1 MTQFPL
7 VLAAIGAAL
16 PTLALPS
23 AASAQDPV
31 KTELQALRQRI
42 DELEDQQATLSE
54 KVGSR
59 AIATSYSA
67 QSFDFGGHVTS
78 LFTHIEGESDDET
91 GHMVSLIELFVR
103 ATIDDEWS
111 LFASPGF
118 YTFNGA
124 LLDNPA
130 TPAVAGDPLFTPD
143 NATTE
148 NLFLSRAYAQWKHSD
163 HLVVQGGVVGS
174 PHGPTNREYFIP
186 ARTIAQANLH
196 TRIFLTNQLYPQYLN
211 GVKASGSFPADGGD
225 MVTYDAYF
233 GSQPNS
239 PADGLGG
246 ARLAYTVSQLGLT
259 LAANY
264 GRGTRQGTTSPTTNF
279 GILQSPF
286 APSPNQTRDYEF
298 VGVDVDWRSGAWIAK
313 TEAYYSAEQ
322 NVADK
327 RAFSTEWTYFVTPMW
342 GLSYR
347 FDYFDGG
354 GDDINPGVPVVI
366 ASLGHSTE
374 HVVGVCYNPNASV
387 RLRLDFHHNNL
398 PNTSDTVDY
407 VNVSWSVSF

>member
-1 MTQFPL
+1 MTRIPL
-7 VLAAIGAAL
+7 VLAAIGGAL

-23 AASAQDPV
+23 VASAQDPV

-59 AIATSYSA
+59 ALATSYSA

-78 LFTHIEGESDDET
+78 LFTYIDGPGGNNET
-91 GHMVSLIELFVR
+91 GHMVSLIEMFVR
-103 ATIDDEWS
+103 AKIDDEWS

-130 TPAVAGDPLFTPD
+130 TPTVAGDPLFTPD

-163 HLVVQGGVVGS
+163 QLVVQGGVVGS

-196 TRIFLTNQLYPQYLN
+196 TRIFLANQLYPQYLN
-211 GVKASGSFPADGGD
+211 GAKASGTFLLDGGD
-225 MVTYDAYF
+225 TVTYDAYF

-239 PADGLGG
+239 ASDGLGG
-246 ARLAYTVSQLGLT
+246 ARLAYTFSQLGLT

-264 GRGTRQGTTSPTTNF
+264 GRGTRQATTTPTTNF

-286 APSPNQTRDYEF
+286 AASANATRDYEF
-298 VGVDVDWRSGAWIAK
+298 GGIDIDWRSGAWISK
-313 TEAYYSAEQ
+313 TEAYYSAED
-322 NVADK
+322 NLKDK
-327 RAFSTEWTYFVTPMW
+327 RAFSSEWTYFVTPMW
-342 GLSYR
+342 GVSYR
-347 FDYFDGG
+347 FDYFDNGA
-354 GDDINPGVPVVI
+354 DLTFVPTPAVRN
-366 ASLGHSTE
+366 LGHSTE

-387 RLRLDFHHNNL
+387 RLRLDYHHNNL
-398 PNTSDTVDY
+398 PSSSETVDY
-407 VNVSWSVSF
+407 VNLSWSVSF

>member
-1 MTQFPL
+1 MTRFPL

-59 AIATSYSA
+59 ALAQSYSA
-67 QSFDFGGHVTS
+67 QSFDFGGHVSS
-78 LFTHIEGESDDET
+78 LFSHIEGESSSDT
-91 GHMVSLIELFVR
+91 GHVVSLVELFLK
-103 ATIDDEWS
+103 AKIDDDWS

-118 YTFNGA
+118 FTFNGA

-130 TPAVAGDPLFTPD
+130 SPAAGDPLFTPAT
-143 NATTE
+143 ATTE
-148 NLFLSRAYAQWKHSD
+148 ELFLSRAYAQWKHSD
-163 HLVVQGGVVGS
+163 QLVVQGGVVGS

-186 ARTIAQANLH
+186 ARTIAVSNLH
-196 TRIFLTNQLYPQYLN
+196 TRIFLANQLYPQYLQ
-211 GVKASGSFPADGGD
+211 GVKASGTFLMEGGN

-233 GSQPNS
+233 GSQPDS
-239 PADGLGG
+239 AADAMSG
-246 ARLAYTVSQLGLT
+246 ARLAYTFGDLGLT
-259 LAANY
+259 FAANY
-264 GRGTRQGTTSPTTNF
+264 GRGTREGTTTPTTNF
-279 GILQSPF
+279 GYLQSPF
-286 APSPNQTRDYEF
+286 AASANRTRDYEF
-298 VGVDVDWRSGAWIAK
+298 AGIDVDWRSGAWISK
-313 TEAYYSAEQ
+313 TEAYYSAED
-322 NVADK
+322 NLADK

-354 GDDINPGVPVVI
+354 ADLTFLPTPAVRD
-366 ASLGHSTE
+366 LGHSTE

-387 RLRLDFHHNNL
+387 RLRLDIHRNNL
-398 PNTSDTVDY
+398 PNTSDTVDF
-407 VNVSWSVSF
+407 VNLSWSVSF